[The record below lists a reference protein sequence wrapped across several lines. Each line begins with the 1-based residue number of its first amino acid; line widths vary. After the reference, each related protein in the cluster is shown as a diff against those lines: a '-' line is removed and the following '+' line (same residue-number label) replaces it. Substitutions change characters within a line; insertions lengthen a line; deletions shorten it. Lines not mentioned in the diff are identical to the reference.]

1 MVTPYNKNQISIK
14 QMITDLNIDVVTMPD
29 EIDYTLYTSDVNR
42 PGIQLAGFY
51 GYFPSDRIQII
62 GQVEY
67 AYLMSLDEDA
77 QRKVLEKYLSYSMP
91 AIFMT
96 RGQKPGKSF
105 VEIAKKYNQY
115 LLISELPTK
124 ELVNK
129 LVVYIKDI
137 ITPKEVVHGGLLD
150 VDGVGILI
158 KGKSGIGKSETALEL
173 IRRGYRLI
181 SDDVVEIRKSE
192 DGILV
197 GTSPKITKNL
207 MEIRGIGLLD
217 IQNLFGVGAVKQSKA
232 IDMIVYLE
240 NWENGR
246 YYDRLGIDSEYEDIF
261 GISINKII
269 MPVRPGRN
277 IATIIEVA
285 ARNFRQKLLGYN
297 VAKVLEEKSAEISS
311 KKNSKEIF

>member
-1 MVTPYNKNQISIK
+1 MVKKYDESQISIK
-14 QMITDLNIDVVTMPD
+14 QMIVDLNIDIITVPEDM
-29 EIDYTLYTSDVNR
+29 DYTLYTSDINR

-67 AYLMSLDEDA
+67 AYLMSLNENA
-77 QRKVLEKYLSYSMP
+77 QKEVLEKYLSYRMP

-96 RGQKPGKSF
+96 RGQKPSESF
-105 VEIAKKYNQY
+105 VKIAKKYNQY
-115 LLISELPTK
+115 LLISELSTK
-124 ELVNK
+124 QLVNK
-129 LVVYIKDI
+129 LVTYINEI

-173 IRRGYRLI
+173 IRRGHRLI

-240 NWENGR
+240 SWEDGR

-297 VAKVLEEKSAEISS
+297 VAKAFDEKLIEELSI
-311 KKNSKEIF
+311 KKQDNR